1 MLSAQYPITTLSLPP
16 VMLVTHEEKLAHRC
30 HVCAHHVCVIRK
42 LRETS
47 WSSAMMFICAMASHR
62 LGTRLVVAP
71 PIFGAHESR
80 LCFWGCA
87 SALCVATSA
96 FAIDAFSFLSGFGL
110 RWEPTAPRS
119 RNSVCYAFSW
129 NGISL
134 SSPYYYPSRITTLHA
149 ISSTRLHATTSCH
162 CRLPHPPVP
171 TSFYIFV
178 PRPQFFCLRVGVG
191 LARAMEKEKE
201 WRFEQASRL
210 EIRRLKEKETEKPG
224 SKSRKKSTKSGSRRS
239 GLQRSSGI
247 HGGGAKQLGATTGG
261 RREKQREVG
270 GTLSLPPG
278 VPPLHLQ
285 KEAPAAAPLHGSQKN
300 QRKRTKKRC
309 GTCH

>member
-16 VMLVTHEEKLAHRC
+16 VMLVTHAEKLAHRC

-71 PIFGAHESR
+71 PIFGAHDSR
-80 LCFWGCA
+80 QFVFWCG

-96 FAIDAFSFLSGFGL
+96 FAIDAFSFLSGVGL

-178 PRPQFFCLRVGVG
+178 PRPQFF
-191 LARAMEKEKE
+191 AYE
-201 WRFEQASRL
+201 WGQ
-210 EIRRLKEKETEKPG
+210 G
-224 SKSRKKSTKSGSRRS
+224 
-239 GLQRSSGI
+239 
-247 HGGGAKQLGATTGG
+247 
-261 RREKQREVG
+261 
-270 GTLSLPPG
+270 
-278 VPPLHLQ
+278 
-285 KEAPAAAPLHGSQKN
+285 
-300 QRKRTKKRC
+300 
-309 GTCH
+309 

>member
-71 PIFGAHESR
+71 PIFGAHKSR

-96 FAIDAFSFLSGFGL
+96 FAIDAFSFLSGVGL

-162 CRLPHPPVP
+162 CRLPHPRVP

-178 PRPQFFCLRVGVG
+178 PRPQFF
-191 LARAMEKEKE
+191 AYE
-201 WRFEQASRL
+201 WGQ
-210 EIRRLKEKETEKPG
+210 G
-224 SKSRKKSTKSGSRRS
+224 
-239 GLQRSSGI
+239 
-247 HGGGAKQLGATTGG
+247 
-261 RREKQREVG
+261 
-270 GTLSLPPG
+270 
-278 VPPLHLQ
+278 
-285 KEAPAAAPLHGSQKN
+285 
-300 QRKRTKKRC
+300 
-309 GTCH
+309 